1 MKIDEVRSML
11 HRHPFQPFLIHVAD
25 GGQIPVKHEDFVFL
39 APTGREVIV
48 YQPNG
53 TWQVLDVPLITRL
66 EVVRR
71 NGARRSKKARKR

>member
-1 MKIDEVRSML
+1 MKADEVRSML
-11 HRHPFQPFLIHVAD
+11 QRQPFQPFVIHVAD
-25 GGQIPVKHEDFVFL
+25 GGAIPVKHVHFVFL

-66 EVVRR
+66 DISRT
-71 NGARRSKKARKR
+71 NGGGRS